1 MNTLI
6 ANNDLGYD
14 SRYEGTYFPT
24 YAQRGKGTI
33 ATFIF
38 RI

>member
-1 MNTLI
+1 MKTLI

-14 SRYEGTYFPT
+14 SRYEGTGVKVLSQP
-24 YAQRGKGTI
+24 
-33 ATFIF
+33 FIF